1 MKPVNVPWRNLDSGL
16 VDIILRL
23 YKRLLNK

>member
-1 MKPVNVPWRNLDSGL
+1 M

-23 YKRLLNK
+23 WKE